1 MKEYY
6 TTAIFDEYF
15 KYFGIHPKSVELY
28 GKTKEDIINVK
39 ITIAEDQTIRSFEF
53 QRDSPVVDYWAF
65 IDKNDSVS
73 SLIWHQRF
81 LLNMCF
87 PYGIDAAEKH
97 GDGKAYRVNIEKID

>member
-6 TTAIFDEYF
+6 TTAIFDGYF
-15 KYFGIHPKSVELY
+15 KHFGIQPKTAELY
-28 GKTKEDIINVK
+28 GNSVEDIIEVK
-39 ITIAEDQTIRSFEF
+39 ITIAEDQSIQSFEF
-53 QRDSPVVDYWAF
+53 QRDNPIFDYWAF
-65 IDKNDSVS
+65 IDKNECIS

-97 GDGKAYRVNIEKID
+97 GDGKAYRVNIEKIA